1 MFNQGGL
8 LLPKKSAIIVIVLGL
23 LLLSFTD
30 ISIPLSNPGEIYE
43 KNEIL
48 FYRNVTVYAPAVAS
62 TDKGYVGVMSTI
74 TVTIQSPGSGKVF
87 VDTLPLTQVDMQGSA
102 RLAVKVASALV
113 KNDENCDVNPSLYDY
128 FFVVRTDAPVIG
140 GPSAGGI
147 MTVATVAL
155 LQNWSLDEHTV
166 MTGMI
171 NPDGSIGPIGGILY
185 KIDAAYNV
193 GVKRFLIPKGQG
205 TYLETVRETV
215 TNNGWTSTQIKTV
228 TRNVVDYVKEKG
240 YDIQVVEVEDVVQ
253 AINNFTGY
261 VFSSNY
267 YDGKMKSE
275 EYLNAFFSLSSSLL
289 EESQSLYENASILF
303 TESSDNIPNRVMD
316 WDRFTWIYPNSEIK
330 NFLDQAKLL
339 KDESE
344 TWFEREM
351 YYTSTTKSFLSL
363 INSRYVIYACNY
375 YNTDEDDRD
384 NYVSNLIDEVSSH
397 HEVKKNLARNSSIT
411 GFVTLQCI
419 GGAQKR
425 ASEASDY
432 LTLAE
437 NKYEQEEYL
446 SGLEYLAR
454 ANERSDSVGWW
465 INLTSFFNETD
476 EIHISDIDSL
486 AIEYIEEAQQAIIYS
501 SILLEELGTS
511 SNYLSG
517 AQNMLE
523 DARTERENGYPAAAL
538 FEALDAITKAN
549 LEIETIGISSEN
561 EYREKINR
569 INNSAVESIL
579 KSVGYGIKP
588 ILPVCY
594 YEYADSL
601 LDEKDLTT
609 ALFYYRFSGMIAGAL
624 SFTNI
629 SKGAISSRYEGVPK
643 FNSPVRYKIDFSFL
657 LVIFGF
663 GALAGLGLGLLI
675 AGLFNNSS
683 KDDAKITK
691 EKKTYDSSTSYTSYK
706 GYSYPNNEIPRSI
719 KDYYRKN
726 K

>member
-1 MFNQGGL
+1 M
-8 LLPKKSAIIVIVLGL
+8 KKIAILYVVLV
-23 LLLSFTD
+23 LLSLSSTD
-30 ISIPLSNPGEIYE
+30 ISISLSTPGTIYE
-43 KNEIL
+43 GNETL
-48 FYRNVTVYAPAVAS
+48 FYRNVTVYAPAIGS
-62 TDKGYVGVMSTI
+62 TDEGYIGVMSTI
-74 TVTIQSPGSGKVF
+74 TITIQSPGSGKVF

-113 KNDENCDVNPSLYDY
+113 KNDDNCDVNPANYDY

-147 MTVATVAL
+147 MAVATVAL
-155 LQNWSLDEHTV
+155 LENWSLDERTV

-171 NPDGSIGPIGGILY
+171 NPDGSIGPIGGIPY
-185 KIDAAYNV
+185 KIDAAYSV

-205 TYLETVRETV
+205 TYLETIRETV
-215 TNNGWTSTQIKTV
+215 TDNGWTSTQIRTV
-228 TRNVVDYVKEKG
+228 PRNVVDYVKEKG
-240 YDIQVVEVEDVVQ
+240 YDIQVVEVEDVIQ

-261 VFSSNY
+261 TFSSF
-267 YDGKMKSE
+267 DSDAEMKSE
-275 EYLNAFFSLSSSLL
+275 EYINAFFSLSSYLL
-289 EESQSLYENASILF
+289 EESQNLYENASTLF
-303 TESSDNIPNRVMD
+303 TESNNNIPNRIWD
-316 WDRFTWIYPNSEIK
+316 WDLFTWLYPASEIK
-330 NFLDQAKLL
+330 DILDQARLL

-344 TWFEREM
+344 TWFERET

-375 YNTDEDDRD
+375 YNTDEEYRSK
-384 NYVSNLIDEVSSH
+384 YVSDLIDEVNSFH
-397 HEVKKNLARNSSIT
+397 NEKITLARNSDIT

-432 LTLAE
+432 LKLADTRY
-437 NKYEQEEYL
+437 KQEEYL
-446 SGLEYLAR
+446 SSLDYLAR
-454 ANERSDSVGWW
+454 AKERSESVGWW
-465 INLTSFFNETD
+465 INLTSFFNETG
-476 EIHISDIDSL
+476 EILISDVDSL
-486 AIEYIEEAQQAIIYS
+486 ALEYIEEAQQAIIYS
-501 SILLEELGTS
+501 SILLQELGKS

-517 AQNMLE
+517 AQDMLD

-549 LEIETIGISSEN
+549 LEIETIGTSTEE
-561 EYREKINR
+561 EYREKISR
-569 INNSAVESIL
+569 INNSASESIL

-601 LDEKDLTT
+601 LAEKDLTT

-629 SKGAISSRYEGVPK
+629 SKGMISSRYEGIPK
-643 FNSPVRYKIDFSFL
+643 FSPPVRYKFDFSSL
-657 LVIFGF
+657 LVIFGL
-663 GALAGLGLGLLI
+663 GCLAGLGLGLVI
-675 AGLFNNSS
+675 AGLLNQVTKS
-683 KDDAKITK
+683 DTIVEK
-691 EKKTYDSSTSYTSYK
+691 EKKISNQVGYTRYK
-706 GYSYPNNEIPRSI
+706 GYRYPNNQIPRSI